1 MGRPESGLR
10 ANWRQ
15 FWLLVLI
22 NAFVGAM
29 LGLERAVVP
38 LIASR
43 EFGIASVSASL
54 AFIVSFGVVK
64 ALANLI
70 AGRASDQIGRRPLL
84 IAGWLAGIPVPWVI
98 IFAPSWG
105 WVVLANILLGV
116 NQGLCWSAAVIMK
129 IDLAGPTRRGL
140 ATGMNEFAGYLAMAL
155 STAASGWIAYRTA
168 LRPYPFYLGAAI
180 AVIALLLSVIFVRET
195 RDIALLEAVHPTHG
209 PQQSSLSFR
218 AVFKRVT
225 WQDVAF
231 FRLSQ
236 AGFVNNLNDVVSWGL
251 LPLLAVQRGSTVQQA
266 ALLGGTYLA
275 VWGASQL
282 GTGPLSDRIGRQ
294 PLIAGGLWLQ
304 ALGIALLGM
313 LADPGGWIV
322 AVVLMGLGT
331 GMAYPALL
339 AAVSDRAHPPWRAS
353 ALGVYRFWRDGGY
366 AAGAVLA
373 GLLSDWL
380 GVPAAIVA
388 IAALTAASG
397 TMVVAH
403 RRVTVPAP

>member
-1 MGRPESGLR
+1 MPEPGLR

-38 LIASR
+38 LIASQ

-54 AFIVSFGVVK
+54 SFIVSFGVVK

-70 AGRASDQIGRRPLL
+70 AGRASDRLGRRPLL
-84 IAGWLAGIPVPWVI
+84 VAGWLAGIPVPWII

-105 WVVLANILLGV
+105 WIVLANLLLGV
-116 NQGLCWSAAVIMK
+116 NQGFCWSAAVIMK
-129 IDLAGPTRRGL
+129 IDLAGPARRGL
-140 ATGMNEFAGYLAMAL
+140 ATGLNEFAGYLAMAL

-168 LRPYPFYLGAAI
+168 LRPYPFYLGA
-180 AVIALLLSVIFVRET
+180 VISLVGLLLSVIFVRET
-195 RDIALLEAVHPTHG
+195 RSIAMREGGRDTRT
-209 PQQSSLSFR
+209 SSQPAIPFR
-218 AVFKRVT
+218 TVFSRVS
-225 WQDVAF
+225 WKDLAF

-251 LPLLAVQRGSTVQQA
+251 LPLLAVQRGSTVQEA

-282 GTGPLSDRIGRQ
+282 GTGPLSDKIGRH

-313 LADPGGWIV
+313 LADPRAWIL
-322 AVVLMGLGT
+322 AVIMMGLGT

-339 AAVSDRAHPPWRAS
+339 AAVSDRADPSWRAS

-366 AAGAVLA
+366 AVGALLA
-373 GLLSDWL
+373 GLLSDSL

-388 IAALTAASG
+388 IAALTAVSG
-397 TMVVAH
+397 TAVIA
-403 RRVTVPAP
+403 RRSASVPAPR